1 MTTSQSPTSIS
12 HLLPRL
18 VGGLEDAPCAVV
30 WFHGATHPGGGVGS
44 QSNLGFDFLSG
55 CGILIQ
61 EVGGQLPVP
70 SARLN
75 TASLRVIPE
84 PLRGSGMTRLAREA
98 YRLPSNPPALPI
110 DFSSGR
116 AAARTLLKTE
126 RSDV

>member
-1 MTTSQSPTSIS
+1 MTTSPSPTSIS

-18 VGGLEDAPCAVV
+18 VSGLEDAPCAVV
-30 WFHGATHPGGGVGS
+30 WFHCATHPGGGVGS
-44 QSNLGFDFLSG
+44 QSNLDFDYFLE

-75 TASLRVIPE
+75 TASLRVIPK

-98 YRLPSNPPALPI
+98 YRLPSNPPAPRI

-116 AAARTLLKTE
+116 AATRTLLKTE

>member
-1 MTTSQSPTSIS
+1 MTTSPSPTSI
-12 HLLPRL
+12 LRPLPRL

-30 WFHGATHPGGGVGS
+30 WFHCATHSGGGVGS
-44 QSNLGFDFLSG
+44 PSNLDFDFLLE
-55 CGILIQ
+55 CGVLIQ

-70 SARLN
+70 SAQLN
-75 TASLRVIPE
+75 TASLRVIPK

-98 YRLPSNPPALPI
+98 YRLPSNPPAPPI

>member
-1 MTTSQSPTSIS
+1 MTTSPSPTSIS

-18 VGGLEDAPCAVV
+18 VGGLENAPCAVV
-30 WFHGATHPGGGVGS
+30 WFHYATHPGGGVGS
-44 QSNLGFDFLSG
+44 QSNFDFDFLFE

-70 SARLN
+70 SAGLD
-75 TASLRVIPE
+75 TASLRVIPK

-98 YRLPSNPPALPI
+98 YRLPSNPPAPPI

-116 AAARTLLKTE
+116 AAAHTLLKTE
-126 RSDV
+126 RCDV